1 MVCTRLHVFH
11 RNDIDGCTGIS
22 FLYAIWHSNLVRSQL
37 SLDDVDFTVLIATSV
52 LSDLSEKCPPAE
64 ACRDA
69 FLRMSKAT
77 ISMVEKTTGFGNAST
92 LGSQPLMSSGSYFSH
107 RDSIDSIERR
117 ASDPDPP
124 RPPKRKWTMPKFDM
138 NLKDL
143 FSDEEI
149 ATRPIM
155 HQPNLQ
161 NFSQAAQSG
170 TAAFNLPSR
179 SSDSS
184 RPSSFPFT
192 NPQPTSPSSF
202 TSAPPQQFTL
212 SNQQPYVP
220 FAETISQSQPDFS
233 FDDMSFL
240 DTFPVSD
247 PNPGSWGGW
256 SGGAGDLDLGF
267 GTGGTGG
274 YDAGG
279 NWDQNVDMFGGF
291 FFGGNDGNGF

>member
-1 MVCTRLHVFH
+1 
-11 RNDIDGCTGIS
+11 
-22 FLYAIWHSNLVRSQL
+22 
-37 SLDDVDFTVLIATSV
+37 
-52 LSDLSEKCPPAE
+52 
-64 ACRDA
+64 
-69 FLRMSKAT
+69 MSKAT
-77 ISMVEKTTGFGNAST
+77 ISMVEKTTGFGDAST
-92 LGSQPLMSSGSYFSH
+92 LGSQPLMSPGGYFSN
-107 RDSIDSIERR
+107 RDSIDRR
-117 ASDPDPP
+117 PSEPDQP
-124 RPPKRKWTMPKFDM
+124 RLPKRKWTMPKFDM

-155 HQPNLQ
+155 HQPKLQ
-161 NFSQAAQSG
+161 NFGQAAQSG
-170 TAAFNLPSR
+170 TASFNLPSR
-179 SSDSS
+179 PSDSNQ
-184 RPSSFPFT
+184 PTSFPFT
-192 NPQPTSPSSF
+192 NPQPTSPGSF

-220 FAETISQSQPDFS
+220 FAETISQSQPEFL

-256 SGGAGDLDLGF
+256 SGSTGDLDLGF

-274 YDAGG
+274 YDSGG